1 VPLRRTA
8 LHRNDAEAQA
18 QAQLTVV
25 AVRTAFLNGT
35 SRTARPKRCAIDGRI
50 RSKHA
55 RIRRLAASGPTS
67 HFGGARSARIRCA
80 AEIGFLGEIVRVSSD
95 RRIADKRIAVIGV
108 SDEETAHLRLL
119 MRKAG
124 SELDAH
130 WQWGSESGADLLVVD
145 PYSFAGQMARTRA
158 QAAGMR
164 CAIFSDE
171 PVAGHDLVLMR
182 PLRLANVIE
191 VLNDAAGRA
200 LRVEGIEPQKHDF
213 YVLDVSDD
221 ADAGI
226 PDATDAIE
234 EPVASPER
242 RAGAAPGLDELLKVD
257 PAQARESVR
266 VAAKLDEN
274 TTVFGTSGPTARS
287 EVRGGGLRAGARDDA
302 APDPGQMRRRGN
314 NARHD
319 LRAYLEGDL
328 LGGPAR
334 IRLLDVPSLVL
345 DPKHRVFHSEGR
357 LAALEPYCR
366 TPLRH
371 SDFEPLTSAELAE
384 LRATVPAQSY
394 LRLVWLDALGHSS
407 GQLARHLDPGGTY
420 RLSRWL
426 EIESDF
432 SAYFRIASTMLQP
445 ARLHEIAAAS
455 GASMADVFDVVNAY
469 DAIGLIEW
477 QPRTPRAPEPEEKSG
492 PGLLGRLR
500 RTLRKP

>member
-1 VPLRRTA
+1 MAAR
-8 LHRNDAEAQA
+8 
-18 QAQLTVV
+18 LTR
-25 AVRTAFLNGT
+25 A
-35 SRTARPKRCAIDGRI
+35 SD
-50 RSKHA
+50 RST
-55 RIRRLAASGPTS
+55 LASGGS
-67 HFGGARSARIRCA
+67 RQAGRFRISAARALQESA
-80 AEIGFLGEIVRVSSD
+80 AESGFLGEIVRVSSD
-95 RRIADKRIAVIGV
+95 RRIAEKRIAVIGV

-119 MRKAG
+119 MRKAD
-124 SELDAH
+124 SELGAR

-145 PYSFAGQMARTRA
+145 PSSFAGQMARTRA
-158 QAAGMR
+158 QAGGMR

-171 PVAGHDLVLMR
+171 PVDGHDLVLRR
-182 PLRLANVIE
+182 PLKLANVIE
-191 VLNDAAGRA
+191 VLNDVAGRA

-213 YVLDVSDD
+213 YVLDVSDADD
-221 ADAGI
+221 AAG
-226 PDATDAIE
+226 PEAIE
-234 EPVASPER
+234 EPAASPEQ
-242 RAGAAPGLDELLKVD
+242 RASAAPGLDELLKVD
-257 PAQARESVR
+257 PAEEREAARVK
-266 VAAKLDEN
+266 ATLDEN

-287 EVRGGGLRAGARDDA
+287 EARGGGLRPGAREDA
-302 APDPGQMRRRGN
+302 PPDPGLIRRGGN

-334 IRLLDVPSLVL
+334 IRIADAPSLVL

-384 LRATVPAQSY
+384 IRATVPAETY
-394 LRLVWLDALGHSS
+394 LRLVWLDALMHSG

-426 EIESDF
+426 EIDSDL
-432 SAYFRIASTMLQP
+432 SAYFRIASAMLEP

-455 GASMADVFDVVNAY
+455 GASMSDVFDAVNAY

-477 QPRTPRAPEPEEKSG
+477 QPRMPRSPEPDEKGG

>member
-1 VPLRRTA
+1 
-8 LHRNDAEAQA
+8 
-18 QAQLTVV
+18 
-25 AVRTAFLNGT
+25 
-35 SRTARPKRCAIDGRI
+35 
-50 RSKHA
+50 
-55 RIRRLAASGPTS
+55 
-67 HFGGARSARIRCA
+67 
-80 AEIGFLGEIVRVSSD
+80 VSSD

-119 MRKAG
+119 MRKAD
-124 SELDAH
+124 SELGARWH
-130 WQWGSESGADLLVVD
+130 WSSESGADLLVVD
-145 PYSFAGQMARTRA
+145 PSSFAGQMARTRA

-164 CAIFSDE
+164 CAVFSDE

-182 PLRLANVIE
+182 PLKLANVVA
-191 VLNDAAGRA
+191 VLNDVAGRA
-200 LRVEGIEPQKHDF
+200 VRADGIEPQKHDF
-213 YVLDVSDD
+213 YVLDVGDGSEE
-221 ADAGI
+221 I
-226 PDATDAIE
+226 ETDAID
-234 EPVASPER
+234 EPTAPSER
-242 RAGAAPGLDELLKVD
+242 VSAVAAPGLDELLKVD
-257 PAQARESVR
+257 PAEEREAARVK
-266 VAAKLDEN
+266 ATLDEN

-287 EVRGGGLRAGARDDA
+287 EARGSGLRPGVRDDA
-302 APDPGQMRRRGN
+302 PPDPNLIRRGGN

-334 IRLLDVPSLVL
+334 IQIADAPALVL
-345 DPKHRVFHSEGR
+345 DPKLRVFHSEGR

-384 LRATVPAQSY
+384 LRSTVSPQSY
-394 LRLVWLDALGHSS
+394 LRLIWLYVLTHSG

-420 RLSRWL
+420 HLKHWL
-426 EIESDF
+426 EIERDF
-432 SAYFRIASTMLQP
+432 SAYFRIASAMLQP

-455 GASMADVFDVVNAY
+455 GASMDDVFDVVNAY

-477 QPRTPRAPEPEEKSG
+477 QPRVPRGHEPVEKSG